1 MRRMEDN
8 SVDAVV
14 TDPPYG
20 WNFMNKTFDKDVP
33 SEDIRKEVLRVL
45 KPGAHLLAACG
56 TRTYHRTVTRIE
68 DAGFNIRDCIV
79 WAYGCLSEDT
89 EILTSVGWKNYKD
102 LLLSDNILQWNKE
115 DNSLSWS
122 NPKHIFVYDID
133 DSMVLLENRT
143 TSQLLTQN
151 HTVYAKIRKNFRNSK
166 PTAFS
171 SVKAGSIKKKWQLDL
186 PVAGLLETGIDVKYS
201 YLIGW
206 WLADAQKR
214 CNGKTVMFSHRKKEM
229 IIKLRDALDAVGARY
244 SVYINIAKKKGHRDK
259 YTFHV
264 AGDVANYFLEN
275 QSKRDLDFDILLWN
289 KNSRYQLLEGLFD
302 GGHSKSYGHSE
313 VLRSKNLFKLDVV
326 QALCV
331 SLNIRSYIDYKK
343 SCLYLSRKH
352 NTSQIQHK
360 HKRPNQQYVGK
371 VWCIETEVGAFVVR
385 RNGKPFITGNSG
397 FPKSLDISKALDRE
411 LGCER
416 EIVGQ

>member
-302 GGHSKSYGHSE
+302 GGHSKSYGHFMG
-313 VLRSKNLFKLDVV
+313 LRM
-326 QALCV
+326 
-331 SLNIRSYIDYKK
+331 R
-343 SCLYLSRKH
+343 
-352 NTSQIQHK
+352 
-360 HKRPNQQYVGK
+360 
-371 VWCIETEVGAFVVR
+371 
-385 RNGKPFITGNSG
+385 
-397 FPKSLDISKALDRE
+397 
-411 LGCER
+411 
-416 EIVGQ
+416 